1 MGNLSNI
8 ALIIKNSI
16 YLEFISIPSLYDLK
30 LTFETVLP
38 TPLILLKL
46 SIIVS
51 AEIRHMINCN
61 FYQKII
67 ITSNNMDL
75 IHIL

>member
-8 ALIIKNSI
+8 SMIFKNTI

-51 AEIRHMINCN
+51 ARLDI
-61 FYQKII
+61 
-67 ITSNNMDL
+67 
-75 IHIL
+75 